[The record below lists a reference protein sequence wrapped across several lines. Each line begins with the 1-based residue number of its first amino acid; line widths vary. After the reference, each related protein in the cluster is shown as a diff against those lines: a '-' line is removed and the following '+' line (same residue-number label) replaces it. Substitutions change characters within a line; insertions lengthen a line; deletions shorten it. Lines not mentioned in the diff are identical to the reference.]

1 MEKIKKKEL
10 KTMVD
15 TIMKKNLKFYKG
27 TISGNSIEVEEND
40 PDSFTSFTYYEDSDS
55 RDSDFEI
62 LTYVRRLN
70 PYFISG

>member
-10 KTMVD
+10 KIMVD
-15 TIMKKNLKFYKG
+15 TIMKNNLKFYKG
-27 TISGNSIEVEEND
+27 TISGNSIEVEEHD

-62 LTYVRRLN
+62 LTYIRRFETYY
-70 PYFISG
+70 PV